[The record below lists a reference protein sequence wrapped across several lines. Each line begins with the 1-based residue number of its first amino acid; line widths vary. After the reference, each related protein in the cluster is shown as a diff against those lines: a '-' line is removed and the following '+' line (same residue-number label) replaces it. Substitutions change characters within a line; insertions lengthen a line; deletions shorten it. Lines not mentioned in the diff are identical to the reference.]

1 MLAKPILFYDG
12 QCPLCRREIDH
23 YRKVDKQSRIDWQD
37 IFASDTT
44 LAQYQLSHTDA
55 MKVIHAVDNAGNLKS
70 GAHAFVVVWQE
81 LPGYRHLATV
91 LKKLHLVG
99 LVNRAYLVFARL
111 RFRSRCKQGC
121 ELPPR

>member
-1 MLAKPILFYDG
+1 MPAKPILFYDG
-12 QCPLCRREIDH
+12 ECPLCRREIDH

-55 MKVIHAVDNAGNLKS
+55 MKVIHAVDSAGTLQS

-81 LPGYRHLATV
+81 LPGYRHL
-91 LKKLHLVG
+91 
-99 LVNRAYLVFARL
+99 NRAYLVFARL

-121 ELPPR
+121 QLPPR

>member
-23 YRKVDKQSRIDWQD
+23 YRKVDKAARIDWQD
-37 IFASDTT
+37 IFASDNT
-44 LAQYQLSHTDA
+44 LAHYSLDHTDA
-55 MKVIHAVDNAGNLKS
+55 MKVIHAVDSAGNLQS
-70 GAHAFVVVWQE
+70 GAHAFIVVWQE
-81 LPGYRHLATV
+81 LPGYRYLATL

-99 LVNRAYLVFARL
+99 LANRAYLVFARL

-121 ELPPR
+121 DLPPR